1 LPPLSRLLLPSPSQ
15 QRRPAPPPSSGP
27 VPPALVPTGSS
38 PGRPRAHLTPLDDG
52 SSPCRSAQG
61 EVGACRHERPED
73 GLQAWGRARAPG
85 AAAAALGVERRRLT
99 GGAMAPGEQRSPA
112 RQSQPSIYRGY
123 GCFSPTSRG
132 EEV

>member
-1 LPPLSRLLLPSPSQ
+1 MPARGEAGHGRRQGQPGLGRQRMLEPGSVEPL
-15 QRRPAPPPSSGP
+15 
-27 VPPALVPTGSS
+27 
-38 PGRPRAHLTPLDDG
+38 GRPEA
-52 SSPCRSAQG
+52 
-61 EVGACRHERPED
+61 
-73 GLQAWGRARAPG
+73 GLQARGRAKAPG

-132 EEV
+132 EEVRFWQSPNFFWY